1 VPWEAVGPSRRMA
14 KQPGAN
20 ITAVVREALDSVV
33 TPSVRNAILDRALRA
48 ARRAQLPTEAQEL
61 DAFVHGP
68 LHDTLLSSLG
78 PELGS
83 SVAVELERAV
93 AAAKQAERP
102 PPPKVKAETVRPQ
115 RSPTRSKLAAT
126 RASRS
131 TMPSREFPAPEPEDS
146 LPPGSAAV
154 RDHQWADK
162 QRRGIAPTLP
172 ATQRVIPVKGSV
184 EPSAGARRKEAGSGA
199 PVHPRSDDY
208 PRGTAAVLGVIGTSS
223 VQPTASA
230 RPAVFIA
237 TTDTA
242 LLRFFQAW
250 LDLRA
255 SVEPAPNA
263 SSLLI
268 RLTEVAGTRAV
279 VVLDG
284 KSPSIRALTL
294 AALAEELPEEA
305 SVVLW
310 GVPTHVHARM
320 CSITSLA
327 EKWLVCAGHAT
338 PDEVVAE
345 CARLIG

>member
-1 VPWEAVGPSRRMA
+1 MP

-48 ARRAQLPTEAQEL
+48 ARRAQLPTETKEL

-78 PELGS
+78 PELGA

-93 AAAKQAERP
+93 QAAKQAAQP
-102 PPPKVKAETVRPQ
+102 PAAKVKAETVRPQ
-115 RSPTRSKLAAT
+115 RSPTRSKMTAV
-126 RASRS
+126 RPNRS
-131 TMPSREFPAPEPEDS
+131 TMPSREFPAADPDDS
-146 LPPGSAAV
+146 IPPGSAAV
-154 RDHQWADK
+154 RDHAWADK

-172 ATQRVIPVKGSV
+172 AAQRVVPGKGSV
-184 EPSAGARRKEAGSGA
+184 DPPAEPAQKGVTTGA
-199 PVHPRSDDY
+199 PLHPRSDDY
-208 PRGTAAVLGVIGTSS
+208 PRGTAAVLGVIGTVSG
-223 VQPTASA
+223 QPTASS
-230 RPAVFIA
+230 RPAVFVA

-255 SVEPAPNA
+255 SVEPVPNA
-263 SSLLI
+263 SSLLG
-268 RLTEVAGTRAV
+268 RLTEVSGTRAV

-284 KSPSIRALTL
+284 KNPSIRALTL
-294 AALAEELPEEA
+294 AALAEELPDEA

-345 CARLIG
+345 CARLIS

>member
-1 VPWEAVGPSRRMA
+1 MA

-61 DAFVHGP
+61 DAFVQGP

-78 PELGS
+78 PELGG

-93 AAAKQAERP
+93 AAAKQAEQRP
-102 PPPKVKAETVRPQ
+102 AAKVRAETVRPQ
-115 RSPTRSKLAAT
+115 RSPTRSKLTAA
-126 RASRS
+126 RATRS
-131 TMPSREFPAPEPEDS
+131 TMPSREFPTPGADDS

-154 RDHQWADK
+154 RDGDWADK

-184 EPSAGARRKEAGSGA
+184 EPNAEAPRKDAGSGA
-199 PVHPRSDDY
+199 PRHPRSDDY
-208 PRGTAAVLGVIGTSS
+208 PRGTAATLGVLGSSS
-223 VQPTASA
+223 VPTASS

-255 SVEPAPNA
+255 SVEAAPNA
-263 SSLLI
+263 SSLLV
-268 RLTEVAGTRAV
+268 RLTEVGGTRAV

-327 EKWLVCAGHAT
+327 EKWLVCAGHTT